1 MPALKDATPRVTVKL
16 YKTISRKSVDGK
28 TAVSAR
34 YQAKSAF
41 IDLTPFLGQGSI
53 VTTTKSVRDPAGG
66 FMVVFADRPHQSVI
80 GEGIA
85 APAVSELESIY
96 GLIEP
101 MDMIEI
107 RMWGGVGNTPGKLP
121 IKMRG
126 FVSEIQRSEGMSE
139 AGVPV
144 RSVTISGQDYGKI
157 WQMYQILNL
166 QAYASGQPLLTT
178 FNMWERF
185 GIQAQNSLKSSE
197 FIRLMVEKIIN
208 PFIKNFIPPDT
219 QMPKEIKTGDSISVK
234 HGVINNSYQLQEGS
248 VFQNMSFNGDV
259 GVWNELYTEDRE
271 DGVHCVY
278 RPVPAMHI
286 TKPKGAANSLIQD
299 DATAPPMVALND
311 EDIQNFAV
319 RRSDSNVANFYW
331 VNNERYDLIDEM
343 FRKLLSVTADDGT
356 VNLKDH
362 PNSSPD
368 YYGVRPM
375 MADTQQGDDAITNAT
390 SGVTKDQIEERSSRT
405 EDWLDNRRRLMVE
418 MNKDNVVFEQGSAK
432 IKGGLMRPDG
442 KEALK
447 AGDYIS
453 VRRGNMQF
461 QAYVISI
468 TDEFVPFEGYTSQ
481 VTFERSTGFVNRAAA
496 GGAPWLTEQAS
507 R

>member
-1 MPALKDATPRVTVKL
+1 MPALKDATPRITVKL

-41 IDLTPFLGQGSI
+41 IDLTPFLGQGSS
-53 VTTTKSVRDPAGG
+53 VTTTKSIRDPAGG
-66 FMVVFADRPHQSVI
+66 FMIVFADRPHQSVI
-80 GEGIA
+80 SEGIA

-107 RMWGGVGNTPGKLP
+107 RMWGGVGNTPSKLP

-139 AGVPV
+139 TGVPV

-166 QAYASGQPLLTT
+166 QAYASGEPLLTT

-185 GIQAQNSLKSSE
+185 GIQAENSLKSSE

-208 PFIKNFIPPDT
+208 PFINGFIPSDT
-219 QMPKEIKTGDSISVK
+219 EMPKEIKTGDSISVK

-286 TKPKGAANSLIQD
+286 TKPKGAANSLIQG
-299 DATAPPMVALND
+299 DATEPPMVQLLD
-311 EDIQNFAV
+311 EDIQNFSV

-343 FRKLLSVTADDGT
+343 FRKLLSIPADDGT
-356 VNLKDH
+356 VNLKDY
-362 PNSSPD
+362 PNSSPV

-390 SGVTKDQIEERSSRT
+390 SGVTKDQIDERSKRT

-418 MNKDNVVFEQGSAK
+418 MNRDNVVFEQGSAR
-432 IKGGLMRPDG
+432 IKGGIMRPDG
-442 KEALK
+442 KEPLK

-468 TDEFVPFEGYTSQ
+468 TDEFVPFDGYTSQ
-481 VTFERSTGFVNRAAA
+481 ITFERSTGFVNRAAT
-496 GGAPWLTEQAS
+496 GGAPWLIEQAS